1 MAFASGQKS
10 GESLE
15 IKRYTGVGSFYV
27 LAVNPSKEELEKL
40 YERELDSAPQYVG
53 DAEVGPEGN
62 KVKVSQVRIDFIIKA
77 DPEKYKGS
85 NSEPINLITKQ
96 SFFLRKCF
104 KYNKDGDKTQVID
117 KYGNTAWV
125 TLEELKN
132 HTIPSYSNGP
142 ANISSEYRQAIDGED
157 LLVQFL
163 IAYLNVPS
171 CLDYHK
177 DTNTFTLKSE
187 DKLKDCEAIL
197 EHVDDYFKGNIKEL
211 RDIISYQPDNKVKIL
226 LGVKTTSDGKQY
238 QTTYGRMF
246 LKNAVSNYSRLDKEV
261 QSTKN
266 SGGLSD
272 TEFEVS
278 ELHEYVVASTQ
289 FGSQATRPTDQSN
302 LPFPPAGSGA
312 AAAPAAAT
320 PWG

>member
-10 GESLE
+10 GEALE

-27 LAVNPSKEELEKL
+27 LAVNPSKEELEKF
-40 YERELDSAPQYVG
+40 YERELDNAPQYVG
-53 DAEVGPEGN
+53 EAEVGPEGN

-77 DPEKYKGS
+77 DPERYKESDGK
-85 NSEPINLITKQ
+85 PLNLITKQ

-132 HTIPSYSNGP
+132 HSIPVYNNGP

-157 LLVQFL
+157 LLIQFL
-163 IAYLNVPS
+163 IAYLNMPS

-177 DTNTFTLKSE
+177 DTNSFSLKSE
-187 DKLKDCEAIL
+187 DKLKECEAIL
-197 EHVDDYFKGNIKEL
+197 EHIDDYFKGNIKEL

-226 LGVKTTSDGKQY
+226 LGVRTTSDGKQF
-238 QTTYGRMF
+238 QTTFGRMF
-246 LKNAVSNYSRLDKEV
+246 LKNAVSNYSKLDKEV

-272 TEFEVS
+272 TEFEVA

-289 FGSQATRPTDQSN
+289 FGASQTARPEQAN
-302 LPFPPAGSGA
+302 LPFPPTSTGA
-312 AAAPAAAT
+312 TGGGAT

>member
-10 GESLE
+10 GEALE

-27 LAVNPSKEELEKL
+27 LAVNPSKEELEKF
-40 YERELDSAPQYVG
+40 YERELDNAPQYVG
-53 DAEVGPEGN
+53 EAEVGPEGN
-62 KVKVSQVRIDFIIKA
+62 KVKVPQVRIDFIIKA
-77 DPEKYKGS
+77 DPERYKESDGK
-85 NSEPINLITKQ
+85 PLNLITKQ

-132 HTIPSYSNGP
+132 HSIPVYNNGP

-157 LLVQFL
+157 LLIQFL
-163 IAYLNVPS
+163 IAYLNMPS

-177 DTNTFTLKSE
+177 DTNSFSLKSE
-187 DKLKDCEAIL
+187 DKLKECEAIL
-197 EHVDDYFKGNIKEL
+197 EHIDDYFKGNIKEL

-226 LGVKTTSDGKQY
+226 LGVRTTSDGKQF
-238 QTTYGRMF
+238 QTTFGRMF
-246 LKNAVSNYSRLDKEV
+246 LKNAVSNYSKLDKEV

-266 SGGLSD
+266 GGGLSD
-272 TEFEVS
+272 TEFEVA

-289 FGSQATRPTDQSN
+289 FGASQTARPEQAN
-302 LPFPPAGSGA
+302 LPFPPTSTGA
-312 AAAPAAAT
+312 TGGGAT

>member
-10 GESLE
+10 GEALE

-27 LAVNPSKEELEKL
+27 LAVNPSKEELEKF
-40 YERELDSAPQYVG
+40 YERELDNAPQYVG
-53 DAEVGPEGN
+53 ETEVGPEGN
-62 KVKVSQVRIDFIIKA
+62 KVKVPQVRIDFIIKA
-77 DPEKYKGS
+77 DPERYKESDGK
-85 NSEPINLITKQ
+85 PLNLITKQ

-132 HTIPSYSNGP
+132 HSIPVYNNGP

-157 LLVQFL
+157 LLIQFL
-163 IAYLNVPS
+163 IAYLNMPS

-177 DTNTFTLKSE
+177 DTNSFSLKSE
-187 DKLKDCEAIL
+187 DKLKECEAIL
-197 EHVDDYFKGNIKEL
+197 EHIDDYFKGNIKEL

-226 LGVKTTSDGKQY
+226 LGVRTTSDGKQF
-238 QTTYGRMF
+238 QTTFGRMF
-246 LKNAVSNYSRLDKEV
+246 LKNAVSNYSKLDKEV

-272 TEFEVS
+272 TEFEVA

-289 FGSQATRPTDQSN
+289 FGASQTARPEQAN
-302 LPFPPAGSGA
+302 LPFPPASTGA
-312 AAAPAAAT
+312 TGGGAT

>member
-10 GESLE
+10 GEALE

-27 LAVNPSKEELEKL
+27 LAVNPSKEELEKF
-40 YERELDSAPQYVG
+40 YERELDNAPQYVG
-53 DAEVGPEGN
+53 EAEVGPEGN
-62 KVKVSQVRIDFIIKA
+62 KVKVPQVRIDFIIKA
-77 DPEKYKGS
+77 DPERYKESDGK
-85 NSEPINLITKQ
+85 PLNLITKQ

-132 HTIPSYSNGP
+132 HSIPVYNNGP

-157 LLVQFL
+157 LLIQFL
-163 IAYLNVPS
+163 IAYLNMPS

-177 DTNTFTLKSE
+177 DTNSFSLKSE
-187 DKLKDCEAIL
+187 DKLKECEAIL
-197 EHVDDYFKGNIKEL
+197 EHIDDYFKGNIKEL

-226 LGVKTTSDGKQY
+226 LGVRTTSDGKQF
-238 QTTYGRMF
+238 QTTFGRMF
-246 LKNAVSNYSRLDKEV
+246 LKNAVSNYSKLDKEV

-266 SGGLSD
+266 GGGLSD
-272 TEFEVS
+272 TEFEVA

-289 FGSQATRPTDQSN
+289 FGASQTARPEQTN
-302 LPFPPAGSGA
+302 LPFPPASTGA
-312 AAAPAAAT
+312 AGGGAT

>member
-10 GESLE
+10 GEALE

-27 LAVNPSKEELEKL
+27 LAVNPSKEELEKF
-40 YERELDSAPQYVG
+40 YERELDNAPQYVG
-53 DAEVGPEGN
+53 EAEVGPEGN
-62 KVKVSQVRIDFIIKA
+62 KVKVPQVRIDFIIKA
-77 DPEKYKGS
+77 DPERYKESDGK
-85 NSEPINLITKQ
+85 PLNLITKQ

-104 KYNKDGDKTQVID
+104 KYNKEGDKTQVID

-132 HTIPSYSNGP
+132 HSIPVYNNGP

-157 LLVQFL
+157 LLIQFL
-163 IAYLNVPS
+163 IAYLNMPS

-177 DTNTFTLKSE
+177 DTNSFSLKSE
-187 DKLKDCEAIL
+187 DKLKECEAIL
-197 EHVDDYFKGNIKEL
+197 EHIDDYFKGNIKEL

-226 LGVKTTSDGKQY
+226 LGVRTTSDGKQF
-238 QTTYGRMF
+238 QTTFGRMF
-246 LKNAVSNYSRLDKEV
+246 LKNAVSNYSKLDKEV

-272 TEFEVS
+272 TEFEVA

-289 FGSQATRPTDQSN
+289 FGASQTARPEQAN
-302 LPFPPAGSGA
+302 LPFPPTSTGA
-312 AAAPAAAT
+312 TGGGAT